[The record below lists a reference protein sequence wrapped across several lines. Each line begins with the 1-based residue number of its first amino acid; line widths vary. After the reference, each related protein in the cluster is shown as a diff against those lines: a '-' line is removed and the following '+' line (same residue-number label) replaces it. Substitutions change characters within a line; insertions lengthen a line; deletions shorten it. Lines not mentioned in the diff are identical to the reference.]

1 MIDANDPELRG
12 GLLKWAWIISIAML
26 VLGYVLMFLLITGR
40 IELR

>member
-12 GLLKWAWIISIAML
+12 GLLKWAWVISLAML
-26 VLGYVLMFLLITGR
+26 ILGYVLMFLLITGR

>member
-12 GLLKWAWIISIAML
+12 GLLKWVWIISIAML
-26 VLGYVLMFLLITGR
+26 VLGYILMFLLITGR

>member
-12 GLLKWAWIISIAML
+12 WLLKWAWLISIAML
-26 VLGYVLMFLLITGR
+26 ILGYVLMFLLITGR

>member
-12 GLLKWAWIISIAML
+12 GLLKWAWIISIGML
-26 VLGYVLMFLLITGR
+26 VLGYIIMFLLITGK

>member
-26 VLGYVLMFLLITGR
+26 VLGYVLMYLLITGR